1 MSETLACYLGDIFYR
16 LYFFKRR
23 FKFTVKLREKY
34 KDSSYTPRPHTCI
47 ISFIINISYQS
58 AACVK
63 IDEPAATHQNYPK
76 AIVYYQITHSPMLGF
91 TLGVVHSM
99 GVDDMS
105 PMGNGM
111 SLSFYLV
118 YILIDALYLLLLDTE

>member
-1 MSETLACYLGDIFYR
+1 M
-16 LYFFKRR
+16 
-23 FKFTVKLREKY
+23 KLREKY

-58 AACVK
+58 AAFVK
-63 IDEPAATHQNYPK
+63 IDEPAVTHQNYPK

-118 YILIDALYLLLLDTE
+118 YILRDALYLLLLDTE